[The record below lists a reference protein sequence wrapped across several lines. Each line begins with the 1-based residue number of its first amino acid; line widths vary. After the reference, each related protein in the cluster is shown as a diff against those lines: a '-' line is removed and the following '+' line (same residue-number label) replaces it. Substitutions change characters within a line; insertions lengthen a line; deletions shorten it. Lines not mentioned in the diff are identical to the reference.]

1 MALLRA
7 SSVAVL
13 LCFASSLGSAA
24 EPQSEEQKTFYAL
37 GVALSRNLASFN
49 LTPAELELVK
59 AGLTDGTAGKSTLD
73 LDAYVPKLGELQRQ
87 RMAALAETERKA
99 GQAFV
104 DKAAGEKGATKTASG
119 IVIKQVK
126 AGKGNSPTAQDT
138 VKVHYHGTTPDGKVF
153 DSSRERNEPATFPLQ
168 GVIPCWTEALQTMKV
183 GGQSRIVC
191 PPDLAYGDRGTPN
204 IKPGSTLVF
213 DVELLEIQQTPP
225 QQPAQPAQPQ
235 QPQNKQQ

>member
-1 MALLRA
+1 MSLLRA
-7 SSVAVL
+7 STVAVL
-13 LCFASSLGSAA
+13 LSFASLPGFAA
-24 EPQSEEQKTFYAL
+24 EPQSEDQKTFYAL

-59 AGLTDGTAGKSTLD
+59 AGLTDGTAGKATID
-73 LDAYVPKLGELQRQ
+73 LDAYVPKLGELQGQ
-87 RMAALAETERKA
+87 RMAALAQAERKA
-99 GQAFV
+99 GQAFM
-104 DKAAGEKGATKTASG
+104 DKAAAEKGATKTASG

-126 AGKGNSPTAQDT
+126 AGTGASPTAKDT
-138 VKVHYHGTTPDGKVF
+138 VRVHYHGTTPDGKVF
-153 DSSRERNEPATFPLQ
+153 DSSRERNEPATFPLE

-213 DVELLEIQQTPP
+213 DVELLDI
-225 QQPAQPAQPQ
+225 QQPAQQPGPQPQ
-235 QPQNKQQ
+235 QP